1 MLKYQR
7 HSAFAGLFL
16 FHFEIWLFDGAMEV
30 DRIAFA
36 IFNIARWPKVAQLQR
51 IFNGISVVFVYMTID
66 YDVCNSNLD
75 KIRAAENSS

>member
-1 MLKYQR
+1 
-7 HSAFAGLFL
+7 
-16 FHFEIWLFDGAMEV
+16 MEV

-66 YDVCNSNLD
+66 YDVCNSNPV
-75 KIRAAENSS
+75 KIHAAENSS

>member
-1 MLKYQR
+1 
-7 HSAFAGLFL
+7 
-16 FHFEIWLFDGAMEV
+16 METN
-30 DRIAFA
+30 RRAFA

-66 YDVCNSNLD
+66 YGVCDSNSD

>member
-1 MLKYQR
+1 MLKYQK

-51 IFNGISVVFVYMTID
+51 TFNGILVVSVCMTID
-66 YDVCNSNLD
+66 YGVCDSNSD